1 MNDYF
6 EFEGVTDEL
15 FLNKKENYS
24 NFALDPVTA
33 GIETA
38 GKVAESVGKV
48 AEASAKK
55 KEAEA
60 RIIEIGGKRQ
70 AEYKQCEDSKE
81 FKTFLDP
88 KKRKNRIADC
98 KKAVNNR
105 LLADE
110 NEQKQVVRRMTAIEE
125 NKLTTD
131 LEKEKSNVDEKKSSK
146 KLYIVGGIVALVLVL
161 GTIIY
166 LKKKS

>member
-15 FLNKKENYS
+15 FLDKKENYS

-38 GKVAESVGKV
+38 GKVAEATGKV
-48 AEASAKK
+48 AEASANKK
-55 KEAEA
+55 VAEA
-60 RIIEIGGKRQ
+60 KIIEIGGKRQ

-81 FKTFLDP
+81 FKKFLDT
-88 KKRKNRIADC
+88 KYRKNKIADC

-105 LLADE
+105 LLEDE
-110 NEQKQVVRRMTAIEE
+110 NEQKGIVRRMTAIEE
-125 NKLTTD
+125 NKIISD
-131 LEKEKSNVDEKKSSK
+131 VEKGKSNIEDKKISRK
-146 KLYIVGGIVALVLVL
+146 YYVIGGIFALGLVLA
-161 GTIIY
+161 TIIY
-166 LKKKS
+166 LKKK